1 MGIVSVCAALFEI
14 LLNEKIREMM
24 DYRHIATENHI
35 AGVYKNIFYGAIYR
49 NIYLNERTLLQYL
62 GQVKM

>member
-1 MGIVSVCAALFEI
+1 MGTVSVGAALSEI

-24 DYRHIATENHI
+24 DYRHIATENYK
-35 AGVYKNIFYGAIYR
+35 AGVYKDIFDEAIYH
-49 NIYLNERTLLQYL
+49 NIYLNERALQYL